1 MFVIKRIDN
10 GYYFHEKGK
19 IILFEDPNEANAL
32 INAFYQYAA
41 ARLVSERGP
50 QGIFEIQHVISALDI
65 VEQDFIETPPCGVV
79 YFKDVKR

>member
-1 MFVIKRIDN
+1 MFVIKKMND

-41 ARLVSERGP
+41 ARLVSEEGP
-50 QGIFEIQHVISALDI
+50 QGIFELQHVMSTLDI
-65 VEQDFIETPPCGVV
+65 IEQDFIDIPKCGVV

>member
-1 MFVIKRIDN
+1 MFVIKKMND

-41 ARLVSERGP
+41 VRLVSERGP
-50 QGIFEIQHVISALDI
+50 QGIFELQHVMSALDI
-65 VEQDFIETPPCGVV
+65 VEQDFIDTPECGVV

>member
-1 MFVIKRIDN
+1 MFVIKKMND

-50 QGIFEIQHVISALDI
+50 QGIFEIQHVMSALDI
-65 VEQDFIETPPCGVV
+65 IEQDFIDTPECGVV